1 MSSEH
6 ALIIR
11 KYIRV
16 CSYHPYLCT
25 CDIYTRVRVCA
36 RARGCVLIAYCICN
50 LEEGRDL
57 VGLVQKCFKTEENRP
72 MHHVLLGCFLHAGGD
87 RRLHVQHVLLSHYLC
102 VCVRERDSKR
112 EKESYA
118 CVRASLCEWV
128 QRWVAPKQRSYI
140 PVYMHAYI
148 RTCMHTH
155 MKSCAQAHMP
165 MHPNMHTNT
174 HAHLAKLKQAKLAVG
189 IAQGTA
195 RCDLIEVLAAQ

>member
-57 VGLVQKCFKTEENRP
+57 VGLVQKCFKTEENRS

-112 EKESYA
+112 EKESCA
-118 CVRASLCEWV
+118 CVRACVRLCVSGCNGGLHPNNVRTSLC
-128 QRWVAPKQRSYI
+128 I
-140 PVYMHAYI
+140 
-148 RTCMHTH
+148 CMHTYVRA
-155 MKSCAQAHMP
+155 CIR
-165 MHPNMHTNT
+165 T
-174 HAHLAKLKQAKLAVG
+174 
-189 IAQGTA
+189 
-195 RCDLIEVLAAQ
+195 